1 MKVYI
6 KETGEVKVLSNKVK
20 GVECAPDL
28 LSIGE
33 KGSGF
38 VYDPDRDLYVCT
50 LDAYKQ
56 AKEYLQMICIN
67 PNYIA

>member
-50 LDAYKQ
+50 LNSYEQ
-56 AKEYLQMICIN
+56 AREYLSTLSIN
-67 PNYIA
+67 PNYVA